1 MYKYNVLT
9 ILEVE
14 HNGVKMNKILSY
26 KDVVADQKD
35 NELSLVIDTLNKK
48 LLQNKFPLQF
58 LFKENTLTETIWSVV
73 SYLRERGWSVEHQI
87 CTFKDGDTTGSPSM
101 LSISPMPEIVKDT
114 EVKNLYHKIL
124 SENPEYEY
132 STRVKSGSFQAE
144 LSGKLF
150 EYENPDT
157 YARTRVSFS
166 ITECGE
172 DQTTVEKEILNK
184 INQIRSQHNY
194 KHNFDLEKLKLLID
208 VNRRQ
213 GQSTALVEAAMKVG
227 GYVIFPNVAMAE
239 IFREK
244 YNYDGC
250 ISIGELNVLQG
261 KIAPIFIDNATF
273 YVL

>member
-1 MYKYNVLT
+1 
-9 ILEVE
+9 
-14 HNGVKMNKILSY
+14 MNKILSY

-58 LFKENTLTETIWSVV
+58 VFKENTLPETIWSVV
-73 SYLRERGWSVEHQI
+73 SYLRERGWDVEHQT
-87 CTFKDGDTTGSPSM
+87 CTFMNGDTTGSQCKTSM

-166 ITECGE
+166 IEECGE
-172 DQTTVEKEILNK
+172 DQATVEKEILNK

-194 KHNFDLEKLKLLID
+194 KHNFDLEKLKTILN
-208 VNRRQ
+208 VNRCL
-213 GQSTALVEAAMKVG
+213 GQTTALVEVAIKLN
-227 GYVIFPNVAMAE
+227 GYVIFPTVTSAK
-239 IFREK
+239 IWRDK

-250 ISIGELNVLQG
+250 ISMGELSVLQG
-261 KIAPIFIDNATF
+261 KTAPIFIDNSTF
-273 YVL
+273 CVL